1 VSCTPRI
8 AVVAGTLPGRARPVR
23 AVLRGGRTLRARVVR
38 VPKRFGSGR
47 AWVLALPRAAR
58 VQALRIGGRRFTFP
72 MPPARDQCGYSV
84 YAPGL
89 SVAAEP
95 ILGIER
101 R

>member
-1 VSCTPRI
+1 
-8 AVVAGTLPGRARPVR
+8 
-23 AVLRGGRTLRARVVR
+23 
-38 VPKRFGSGR
+38 
-47 AWVLALPRAAR
+47 VLALPRAAR
-58 VQALRIGGRRFTFP
+58 GQALRIGGRRFTFP